1 MMIEHHR
8 DVVPTRRRAAA
19 ILAVGLSVL
28 AAGSLAFA
36 RSSVTLDP
44 RRTEIAFSID
54 AVGWPRTTGQF
65 RAFDGRVTVDF
76 DVPSRSSVAFR
87 VQAASVDAGSAGI
100 TNFIR
105 GESMLNTARFPLI
118 SFQSTNV
125 ARTGERSVQVTGDLS
140 FYGATRPVTFEVD
153 VESLPRD
160 RTLKF
165 AARGTVRRS
174 DFGFISGQ
182 PLISDDV
189 RITVST
195 IGRIGD

>member
-1 MMIEHHR
+1 MTACR
-8 DVVPTRRRAAA
+8 RNLAPTTRQFMAVAAA
-19 ILAVGLSVL
+19 GLAVTAVGSV
-28 AAGSLAFA
+28 SLA

-65 RAFDGRVTVDF
+65 RSFDGRVTVDF

-105 GESMLNTARFPLI
+105 GESMLNTVKFPTI
-118 SFQSTNV
+118 SFQSTTV
-125 ARTGERSVQVTGDLS
+125 TRTGERSVQVTGDLS

-195 IGRIGD
+195 IGRISD